1 MKTKALGYYI
11 SFCPCVLAVVS
22 AVCYG
27 VLFSGIEYKEPVF
40 DMKICIILAVAGIV
54 GAVLLVLGDVLG
66 MPTAG
71 FAPAVLCVASG
82 ISIMMFIKMVIWP
95 VADTIYG
102 IEPFPQF
109 TQLVICAV
117 LIAATLLVSEVVLYL
132 KKYRTNQA

>member
-22 AVCYG
+22 AICYG
-27 VLFSGIEYKEPVF
+27 VLFPGIEYKEQVF
-40 DMKICIILAVAGIV
+40 DVRICVILAAAGVI
-54 GAVLLVLGDVLG
+54 GAVLLLLGER
-66 MPTAG
+66 TAG

-82 ISIMMFIKMVIWP
+82 ISIMMFISMVIWP
-95 VADTIYG
+95 IADTVYG

-117 LIAATLLVSEVVLYL
+117 LIAATLLVSQVVLYL